1 MGDGLLFACRRLIN
15 SGCRASNTAILL
27 QLIQQLAG
35 FAHGQI
41 FGDIP
46 VKPFVNQFQWVQSI
60 ATRQAVDRLELVGGD
75 RATTLRL
82 RPTIRFSLRE
92 LFLDG
97 CGRVNGPAS
106 LRIVDA
112 AKVWPS

>member
-1 MGDGLLFACRRLIN
+1 
-15 SGCRASNTAILL
+15 
-27 QLIQQLAG
+27 
-35 FAHGQI
+35 
-41 FGDIP
+41 
-46 VKPFVNQFQWVQSI
+46 VNQLLRVQTV
-60 ATRQAVDRLELVGGD
+60 ATRQAVDRLELVGRD
-75 RATTLRL
+75 SAATLRL

-97 CGRVNGPAS
+97 CGGLNGTAS